1 MMRATIL
8 MLAALVAVAVVP
20 LPTLAQTY
28 EFKLLPRYS
37 IATFKSDA
45 PLETFVGHSS
55 DVAGGIQGNLRVD
68 PAGPQGGKATVRVD
82 MTSCGPVSTSATPT
96 CAASR
101 TSLPQLGQVG
111 PRDILVFLQA
121 SPLLWLAVT

>member
-20 LPTLAQTY
+20 LPGQAQTL

-45 PLETFVGHSS
+45 PLETFVGHFS
-55 DVAGGIQGNLRVD
+55 DVAGGIQGSLSVD
-68 PAGPQGGKATVRVD
+68 PAMPQAARRR
-82 MTSCGPVSTSATPT
+82 CGST
-96 CAASR
+96 
-101 TSLPQLGQVG
+101 
-111 PRDILVFLQA
+111 
-121 SPLLWLAVT
+121 

>member
-45 PLETFVGHSS
+45 PLRRWRPSWGT
-55 DVAGGIQGNLRVD
+55 
-68 PAGPQGGKATVRVD
+68 
-82 MTSCGPVSTSATPT
+82 PVTWQ
-96 CAASR
+96 AASR
-101 TSLPQLGQVG
+101 A
-111 PRDILVFLQA
+111 A
-121 SPLLWLAVT
+121 SASTPPGRRAARRRCGST